1 MAATVLLVDDH
12 AGFRAQARALLAGAG
27 FDVVAEAED
36 AAGALT
42 ATRTFRPQVIL
53 LDIQLPD
60 ESGFEVARAILQ
72 EGDPPI
78 VILVSSR
85 EASDYGSRIDRSGAR
100 GFITKA
106 ELSAAAIDALVRE
119 DP

>member
-12 AGFRAQARALLAGAG
+12 AGFRAQARALLAAAG

-42 ATRTFRPQVIL
+42 AARTFRPQVIL

-60 ESGFEVARAILQ
+60 GSGFEVSRAIL
-72 EGDPPI
+72 EEDDPPV
-78 VILVSSR
+78 VILISSR
-85 EASDYGSRIDRSGAR
+85 DASDYGTRIGRSGAS
-100 GFITKA
+100 GFISKA
-106 ELSAAAIDALVRE
+106 ELSAAAIRALISDDR
-119 DP
+119 